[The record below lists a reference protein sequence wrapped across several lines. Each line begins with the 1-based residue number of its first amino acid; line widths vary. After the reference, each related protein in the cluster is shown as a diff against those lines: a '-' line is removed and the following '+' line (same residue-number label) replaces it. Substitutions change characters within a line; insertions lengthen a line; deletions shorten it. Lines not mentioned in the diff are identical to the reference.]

1 MTQSRQ
7 ARANELSDFDRLVN
21 SQVNKS
27 VVVAPKDPNGGAKLP
42 VRQSNAA
49 KRKGKGKEQYMA
61 IFDREAQESNDQ
73 LEDWEDRTN
82 DTTDS
87 PDKFV
92 NDDDDAPE
100 DYDDQQWEDNRSSGD
115 GDGVYDPF
123 SDDDEYPD
131 DDIESLE
138 LPDDDEEYV
147 TVKKHKRRKNGVRKS
162 NAAARGDMDE
172 DFTDLTNDDDDL
184 DEGDEDEDED
194 ERPKRKASK
203 KEEDGEREKSRRKE
217 VRKALG
223 ADAMKYVDGNPLI
236 KALTDAVWDLKDQS
250 SSEIRALALDVR
262 KLHQENAALRT
273 LVQKENRQMA
283 KSLINGQM
291 QIAGYEPVAQQ
302 EQRLPQ
308 QRAAQ
313 PVRKGFGAP
322 LATSQRPREAE
333 FDLAK
338 AFEVLEAE
346 YQKPGNDGGDP
357 QIMNDIT
364 ILDNNRVAGIPYL
377 SNAGKEVLHKAGLI

>member
-7 ARANELSDFDRLVN
+7 ARANELSDFDRLVS

-73 LEDWEDRTN
+73 LEDWEEHTN
-82 DTTDS
+82 DTTES

-100 DYDDQQWEDNRSSGD
+100 DYDEQQWEDNRRSDD

-123 SDDDEYPD
+123 SDDDEMGD

-147 TVKKHKRRKNGVRKS
+147 TVKRHKRRKNGVRKS

-172 DFTDLTNDDDDL
+172 DFADLTNDDDDL

-194 ERPKRKASK
+194 ERPKRKTSK
-203 KEEDGEREKSRRKE
+203 KEDDGEREKSRRKE

-223 ADAMKYVDGNPLI
+223 TDAMKYVDGNPLI

-262 KLHQENAALRT
+262 KLHQENVALRA
-273 LVQKENRQMA
+273 LVQKENRQMV
-283 KSLINGQM
+283 KSLVNGQM
-291 QIAGYEPVAQQ
+291 QIAGYDPVEQAQV
-302 EQRLPQ
+302 PQ
-308 QRAAQ
+308 QRAGQ
-313 PVRKGFGAP
+313 PMRKGFGAP
-322 LATSQRPREAE
+322 IATSQRPREVE

-364 ILDNNRVAGIPYL
+364 ILDNNRTAGVAYL
-377 SNAGKEVLHKAGLI
+377 SNAGKAVLHKAGLI

>member
-61 IFDREAQESNDQ
+61 VFDREAQESNDQ

-100 DYDDQQWEDNRSSGD
+100 DYDDQQWEDNRRSDDD

-123 SDDDEYPD
+123 SDDDEMGED
-131 DDIESLE
+131 GVESLE

-147 TVKKHKRRKNGVRKS
+147 TVKRHKRRKNGVRKS

-172 DFTDLTNDDDDL
+172 DFADLTNDDDDL
-184 DEGDEDEDED
+184 DEGDEDEDD

-223 ADAMKYVDGNPLI
+223 ADAMRYVDGNPLI

-250 SSEIRALALDVR
+250 SSEIRALALDVH
-262 KLHQENAALRT
+262 KLHQENAALRA
-273 LVQKENRQMA
+273 LVQKENRQMV
-283 KSLINGQM
+283 KSLVSGQM
-291 QIAGYEPVAQQ
+291 QIAGYEPVEQAQA
-302 EQRLPQ
+302 PQ
-308 QRAAQ
+308 QRAGQ
-313 PVRKGFGAP
+313 PMRKGYGAP
-322 LATSQRPREAE
+322 IATSQRPRETE

-338 AFEVLEAE
+338 AFDVLEAE

-364 ILDNNRVAGIPYL
+364 ILDNNRAAGVPYL

>member
-7 ARANELSDFDRLVN
+7 ARANELSDFDRLVKN
-21 SQVNKS
+21 TVAKS

-100 DYDDQQWEDNRSSGD
+100 DYDDQQWEDNRRSDDD

-123 SDDDEYPD
+123 SDDDEMGED
-131 DDIESLE
+131 GVESLE

-147 TVKKHKRRKNGVRKS
+147 TVKRHKRRKNGVRKS

-172 DFTDLTNDDDDL
+172 DFADLTNDDDDL
-184 DEGDEDEDED
+184 DEGDGDEDEDD
-194 ERPKRKASK
+194 ERPKRKSGK
-203 KEEDGEREKSRRKE
+203 KEEDGERDKSRRKE

-262 KLHQENAALRT
+262 KLRQENAALRT
-273 LVQKENRQMA
+273 LVQKENRQMV
-283 KSLINGQM
+283 KSLMNGQM
-291 QIAGYEPVAQQ
+291 QIAGYEPADQAQA
-302 EQRLPQ
+302 PQ
-308 QRAAQ
+308 QRAGQ
-313 PVRKGFGAP
+313 PVRKGYGVP
-322 LATSQRPREAE
+322 VATTQRPVPQE

-364 ILDNNRVAGIPYL
+364 ILDNNRVAGVPYL
-377 SNAGKEVLHKAGLI
+377 SNAGKEVLHKAGLF